1 MASSALVARAAGAVG
16 RIFRPQAK
24 QFPPGFLLP
33 VGASG
38 IPPNW
43 PMNWWQLGYDPLR
56 PSGSAVV
63 YACRQ
68 AYAQTISMCAGTHWQ
83 SDGKGGRTRVSTSA
97 LSRILKKPNSY
108 QSPADFFLYL
118 TDCLYADGA
127 AYGLAL
133 RNNRYE
139 ISEVHL
145 MDPTRC
151 WPRVAP
157 NGEIFY
163 TLAGNEVVDR
173 LFAGNTRL
181 LEAVPARDVLHVRL
195 PDRRNPLQGCA
206 PLEAA
211 LLEVAVSNAMV
222 AQALAYASNQGR
234 PSGVLQTDLR
244 FAEVGGS
251 EGTAR
256 LRASWNEQTQGINAG
271 GTPILTDGLKW
282 QPSVVNSRDA
292 QLAEMLQVSDQR
304 IATAYRV
311 PLPLLSLMAGTGPQA
326 STESLMGFWV
336 STGLG
341 FGANLI
347 EDAVGRCFGLG
358 GWPDDY
364 LELDLEA
371 LLRANFKDR
380 IEALARGVQG
390 GIYSPNEAR
399 AKEDLPSVPSG
410 EEPRVQQ
417 QVVPLSAWDK
427 VPDPTPRPDA
437 PPAAPPADAVDNPG
451 GNDDAAAKQAGRGGR
466 NKLRSTYNSASRESL
481 AA

>member
-1 MASSALVARAAGAVG
+1 MALLARAAEAAN
-16 RIFRPQAK
+16 RIFRPRQK
-24 QFPPGFLLP
+24 QFGAPFMLP
-33 VGASG
+33 VGSSG

-43 PMNWWQLGYDPLR
+43 PANWWQLGYDPLR

-83 SDGKGGRTRVSTSA
+83 SDGKGGRDRVSTSA
-97 LSRILKKPNSY
+97 LSRILKKPNTY
-108 QSPADFFLYL
+108 QSPTDFFLYL
-118 TDCLYADGA
+118 TDCLYGEGA
-127 AYGLAL
+127 AFGLAL
-133 RNNRYE
+133 RNNRFE
-139 ISEVHL
+139 ISEIHL
-145 MDPTRC
+145 MDPARC

-163 TLAGNEVVDR
+163 TLAGNEVVER
-173 LFAGNTRL
+173 LFAGNTQL

-195 PDRRNPLQGCA
+195 PDRRNPLQGCS
-206 PLEAA
+206 PLQAA

-222 AQALAYASNQGR
+222 GQALAYAANQGR
-234 PSGVLQTDLR
+234 PSGVIQTDAS
-244 FAEVGGS
+244 FHNNPEAVE
-251 EGTAR
+251 R
-256 LRASWNEQTQGINAG
+256 LRAKWNEHTQGINAG

-282 QPSVVNSRDA
+282 APTIVNSRDA

-311 PLPLLSLMAGTGPQA
+311 PLPLLSLMAGVGPQA

-341 FGANLI
+341 FSANLI
-347 EDAVGRCFGLG
+347 EDAFGRVFALG

-371 LLRANFKDR
+371 LLRANFRDR
-380 IEALARGVQG
+380 IEGLARGVQG
-390 GIYSPNEAR
+390 GIFSPNEAR
-399 AKEDLPSVPSG
+399 AKEDLRAMPFG
-410 EEPRVQQ
+410 DEPRVQQ

-427 VPDPTPRPDA
+427 A
-437 PPAAPPADAVDNPG
+437 PPATPAPEAPPSAEPAGPADEPADAEKAADQIIEAADSYDNRV
-451 GNDDAAAKQAGRGGR
+451 AA
-466 NKLRSTYNSASRESL
+466 
-481 AA
+481 